1 MKQRRWFLATAMPAL
16 WMVVAALL
24 LLLMPTAASAATC
37 SGSFGTN
44 NLGTYNGTLLS
55 VGTTLGSITCPQNF
69 SYRIGLSARTGSGTT
84 VTLRKMTGP
93 NAATLSY
100 KIFQDS
106 AYTVNWGNT
115 SGVDTKSGVGTGGA
129 QSVPVYSQIPA
140 NQHVAPGTYQDTITL
155 TVFNTSP
162 LTTRTFGVVAVVQ
175 AACTISA
182 TPLAFGNYAGVQ
194 KDTTATLTATCTN
207 TTPYNIGLSVGQAP
221 GATVNTRAMTG
232 PSAAMLNYAIFRD
245 STRSINWGN
254 TVGTDTL
261 VGQGTGSVQSLTV
274 YGRIPAGQSP
284 RPGSYADTV
293 IATITY

>member
-1 MKQRRWFLATAMPAL
+1 
-16 WMVVAALL
+16 MVVAVL
-24 LLLMPTAASAATC
+24 LLLMPTAAFAATC
-37 SGSFGTN
+37 NGSFGTD
-44 NLGTYNGTLLS
+44 NLGTYSGTLLS
-55 VGTTLGSITCPQNF
+55 VGTTLGSITCPYNF
-69 SYRIGLSARTGSGTT
+69 SYRLGLSAGTGSGATT
-84 VTLRKMTGP
+84 TLRKMTGP
-93 NAATLSY
+93 NSATLNY
-100 KIFQDS
+100 KMFQDS
-106 AYTVNWGNT
+106 AYSVNWGNS

-140 NQHVAPGTYQDTITL
+140 AQFVAPGTYQDTITL

-162 LTTRTFGVVAVVQ
+162 LTTRTFGVVAIVQ

-182 TPLAFGNYAGVQ
+182 TALAFGNYAGVQ
-194 KDTTATLTATCTN
+194 KDATATLNATCTN
-207 TTPYNIGLSVGQAP
+207 TTPYNVGLSVGQAP

-232 PSAAMLNYAIFRD
+232 PNSALLNYAMFRD